1 MTVKV
6 ITISLVFTLGLV
18 AQGLQPVPDF
28 DNDNPIVTLTQT
40 ARSVPLAAGHE
51 QYHLDSLHY
60 LFPLESFGI
69 PADDPTL
76 ATDGRNST
84 KQALR
89 RYKLGDYSLVKGWV
103 NYGGGRRNFLNI
115 GYRCDSTGNTFAGE
129 VRLTLGVGTLR
140 HELPMGYDRGTGCYQ
155 LEIWAV
161 QPASEAAL
169 PGSLRALARDG
180 RLVLD
185 ETALPGN
192 PLDYVA
198 ERLQGTLWD
207 VGDPDDINHPLR
219 PAGLTLTFHD
229 SHGRVDGPHKVAFKM
244 VRRGYDAFRTRRWGN
259 NPHAGTGST
268 RGTVFYIAGNAEP
281 DGILRSVEPGEPLA
295 DGSPAPAAVTER
307 FYTAKYMML
316 VEFGPSASI
325 GVHRHTDYMDSF
337 WVFRG
342 SGMAVVADAVPI
354 DGTEQTVELRRLRA
368 FEGFIAR
375 PGQMHGML
383 RDTGEELEIF
393 AFGTA
398 N

>member
-1 MTVKV
+1 MTLRM
-6 ITISLVFTLGLV
+6 IALLICLGFGLT
-18 AQGLQPVPDF
+18 AQVPHDPPDY
-28 DNDNPIVTLTQT
+28 DNDNPIVSLTQT
-40 ARSVPLAAGHE
+40 ARSVQLAGGQQ
-51 QYHLDSLHY
+51 QYHIGSLHY

-69 PADDPTL
+69 PEDDPTL
-76 ATDGRNST
+76 ETDGRNST

-89 RYKLGDYSLVKGWV
+89 RYELGDYSLVKGWV
-103 NYGGGRRNFLNI
+103 NFGGGRRNFLHVD
-115 GYRCDSTGNTFAGE
+115 YRCDPTGNSYSGE
-129 VRLTLGVGTLR
+129 MRLSLGVGSLQ
-140 HELPMGYDRGTGCYQ
+140 HELPMGFDRESGCYQ

-161 QPASEAAL
+161 PAEAEATL
-169 PGSLRALARDG
+169 SGALRALVQEH
-180 RLVLD
+180 RLHLD

-207 VGDPDDINHPLR
+207 VGDPNDINHPLR
-219 PAGLTLTFHD
+219 PAGLTLTFREAD
-229 SHGRVDGPHKVAFKM
+229 KSGDGPHEVAFKM

-259 NPHAGTGST
+259 NPHGGTGST
-268 RGTVFYIAGNAEP
+268 RGTVFYVSQNEEP
-281 DGILRSVEPGEPLA
+281 DGILRALEPGDPMANGL
-295 DGSPAPAAVTER
+295 PAAEAATER
-307 FYTAKYMML
+307 FYPAKYMML

-325 GVHRHTDYMDSF
+325 GIHRHTHFMDSF

-342 SGMAVVADAVPI
+342 SGMAVIADAVPI
-354 DGTEQTVELRRLRA
+354 DGTEPTVELRRLHA

-383 RDTGEELEIF
+383 RDSDEELEIF

>member
-1 MTVKV
+1 MTKELLVLS
-6 ITISLVFTLGLV
+6 TIFACSLA
-18 AQGLQPVPDF
+18 AQGSPHVPDY
-28 DNDNPIVTLTQT
+28 DVDNPIVTLTQT
-40 ARSVPLAAGHE
+40 AKSVPLAAGPE

-60 LFPLESFGI
+60 LFPLDSFGI
-69 PADDPTL
+69 PADDPSL

-84 KQALR
+84 KEALR
-89 RYKLGDYSLVKGWV
+89 RYKLGAYSIVKGWV

-115 GYRCDSTGNTFAGE
+115 GYRCDSTGNSFAGE
-129 VRLTLGVGTLR
+129 VRLALGVGTLKR
-140 HELPMGYDRGTGCYQ
+140 DFPMVYDRETGCYQ

-161 QPASEAAL
+161 PPASESAL
-169 PGSLRALARDG
+169 PGGLRGLARNG
-180 RLVLD
+180 RLLLD
-185 ETALPGN
+185 ESALPGN

-198 ERLQGTLWD
+198 ERLEGSLWD

-219 PAGLTLTFHD
+219 PAGLTLTFRD
-229 SHGRVDGPHKVAFKM
+229 SRGSVDGPHKVAFKM

-259 NPHAGTGST
+259 NPHGGTGST
-268 RGTVFYIAGNAEP
+268 RGTVFYIADNDEP
-281 DGILRSVEPGEPLA
+281 DGILRSLEPGHPLA
-295 DGSPAPAAVTER
+295 DGSPAAEAVTER

-325 GVHRHTDYMDSF
+325 GIHRHTHYMDAF

-342 SGMAVVADAVPI
+342 SGMAVIADAVPM
-354 DGTEQTVELRRLRA
+354 DGTDPTVELRRLRA

-383 RDTGEELEIF
+383 RDTDEELEIF